1 MCLTIGKVHYY
12 LFFPIIAALF
22 YSIRPIIY
30 GLLCERTKGLNFFPF
45 LFRLLLLETGNSLN
59 IIFEIIYICRR
70 RNLSIE
76 NTIKKE

>member
-30 GLLCERTKGLNFFPF
+30 GLLCERTKGLNFFSF
-45 LFRLLLLETGNSLN
+45 LF
-59 IIFEIIYICRR
+59 
-70 RNLSIE
+70 
-76 NTIKKE
+76 